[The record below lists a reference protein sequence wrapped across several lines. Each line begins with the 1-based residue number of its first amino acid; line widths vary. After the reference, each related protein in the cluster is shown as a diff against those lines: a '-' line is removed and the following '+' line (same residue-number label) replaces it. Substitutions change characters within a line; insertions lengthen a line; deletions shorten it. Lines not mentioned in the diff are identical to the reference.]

1 MQRAQQDETETKKDK
16 PPDTPLS
23 VPLRQSLLLCTDGL
37 GTFREKEKMQKV
49 IDWFEIPVSDMPRA
63 QAFYE
68 AVLQTTLQL
77 ERYAGPGM
85 QMAVFPGEGDA
96 VKGALMS
103 GHPAL
108 QVGACG
114 TLVYLHAGPL
124 DATLQ
129 RVVAAGGQVLMG
141 RVALPE
147 GLGFMAHMRD
157 VDGNRV
163 GLHAYA

>member
-1 MQRAQQDETETKKDK
+1 MKN
-16 PPDTPLS
+16 
-23 VPLRQSLLLCTDGL
+23 
-37 GTFREKEKMQKV
+37 V
-49 IDWFEIPVSDMPRA
+49 IDWFEIPVRDVSRA
-63 QAFYE
+63 QVFYE
-68 AVLQTTLQL
+68 TVLQTTLQR
-77 ERYAGPGM
+77 ESYAGPGM
-85 QMAVFPGEGDA
+85 QMAVFAGEGDA

-114 TLVYLHAGPL
+114 TLVYLHAGASL
-124 DATLQ
+124 DTALE
-129 RVVAAGGQVLMG
+129 RVVAAGGQVAMG

-147 GLGFMAHMRD
+147 GLGFMAHMHD

>member
-1 MQRAQQDETETKKDK
+1 MKQ
-16 PPDTPLS
+16 
-23 VPLRQSLLLCTDGL
+23 
-37 GTFREKEKMQKV
+37 V
-49 IDWFEIPVSDMPRA
+49 IDWFEIPVRELPRA

-68 AVLQTTLQL
+68 EVLQTKLQR
-77 ERYAGPGM
+77 EAFAGPDM
-85 QMAVFPGEGDA
+85 QMAVFAGQGDA

-114 TLVYLHAGPL
+114 TLVYLHAGALL
-124 DATLQ
+124 DEALA
-129 RVVAAGGQVLMG
+129 RVVAAGGQVAMDK
-141 RVALPE
+141 VALPD
-147 GLGFMAHMRD
+147 GLGYMAHMLD

>member
-1 MQRAQQDETETKKDK
+1 
-16 PPDTPLS
+16 
-23 VPLRQSLLLCTDGL
+23 
-37 GTFREKEKMQKV
+37 MQKV

-68 AVLQTTLQL
+68 AVLQTTLQR
-77 ERYAGPGM
+77 ENYAGPGM
-85 QMAVFPGEGDA
+85 QMAVFAGEGEA

-114 TLVYLHAGPL
+114 TLVYLHAGASL
-124 DATLQ
+124 DAALQ
-129 RVVAAGGQVLMG
+129 RVVAAGGQVAMG

-157 VDGNRV
+157 VDGNLV

>member
-1 MQRAQQDETETKKDK
+1 MKN
-16 PPDTPLS
+16 
-23 VPLRQSLLLCTDGL
+23 
-37 GTFREKEKMQKV
+37 V
-49 IDWFEIPVSDMPRA
+49 IDWFEIPVTDLPRA

-68 AVLQTTLQL
+68 VVLQTTMQP
-77 ERYAGPGM
+77 ESFAGPGM
-85 QMAVFPGEGDA
+85 QMAVFPGEGGA
-96 VKGALMS
+96 AKGALMS

-114 TLVYLHAGPL
+114 TLVYLHAGPSL

-129 RVVAAGGQVLMG
+129 RAQAAGGQVLMG
-141 RVALPE
+141 RVALPD

>member
-1 MQRAQQDETETKKDK
+1 
-16 PPDTPLS
+16 
-23 VPLRQSLLLCTDGL
+23 
-37 GTFREKEKMQKV
+37 MQKV
-49 IDWFEIPVSDMPRA
+49 IDWFEIPVSDVPRA

-68 AVLQTTLQL
+68 AVLQTTLQR
-77 ERYAGPGM
+77 ESYAGPGM
-85 QMAVFPGEGDA
+85 QMAVFVGEGDA
-96 VKGALMS
+96 TKGALMS

-114 TLVYLHAGPL
+114 TLVYLHAGASI
-124 DATLQ
+124 DAALQ
-129 RVVAAGGQVLMG
+129 RVVAMG

>member
-1 MQRAQQDETETKKDK
+1 
-16 PPDTPLS
+16 
-23 VPLRQSLLLCTDGL
+23 
-37 GTFREKEKMQKV
+37 MQKV
-49 IDWFEIPVSDMPRA
+49 IDWFEIPVSDLQRA
-63 QAFYE
+63 QTFYE
-68 AVLQTTLQL
+68 VVLQTTMQR
-77 ERYAGPGM
+77 EHFAGPGIPIT
-85 QMAVFPGEGDA
+85 VFPGEGDT

-114 TLVYLHAGPL
+114 TLVYLHAGASL
-124 DATLQ
+124 DAALQ
-129 RVVAAGGQVLMG
+129 RVEAAGGQVLMG